1 MEAVLHFFI
10 DQFSNLVD
18 ISLTASIVILVVIGI
33 RQLLKRTPKVFSY
46 ALWGIVL
53 LRLLI
58 PISIE
63 SPVSIVPD
71 QTTISNV
78 MEFNEVLPEIEFE
91 TPQDRANNEWIREN
105 TPADESFTQTS
116 RVFNAEVYLT
126 IAWLVGM
133 SVIMAASLI
142 SYGKLRK
149 KVRVCVP
156 FRKGIY
162 IADDIDTPFVM
173 GIFRP
178 AIYLP
183 GTLDRAERKYIIAHE
198 RHHIRRGDHIFKA
211 LGFLALTIHWFNPLV
226 WVAFMLANRDME
238 MSCDEAV
245 IRKFGE
251 DVRAD
256 YSASLL
262 NLATG
267 HRLFASTPL
276 AFGEGN
282 PTGRVRN
289 LANWKKPKRWII
301 LICVILCVVLAVCL
315 LTDQKDDFD
324 WSTTR
329 VDGPTSCALG
339 DLQFTTPDGLSV
351 QTTQINHTG
360 NAADYGS
367 EFYLEDTLVGGLVLR
382 YQDSGSGFEPFTP
395 EWSADIG
402 IPEALDTG
410 MGYMGSSSAYADYEI
425 TYFPDIPV
433 NYDDNFEIIP
443 DENGKFVI
451 ENEATHYF
459 FINADHVYD
468 LWFYNNR
475 LSMDMQIELLKSVN
489 IQLTNSAETTE
500 WNVSIK
506 PDRVSRIGAT
516 ALFVY
521 SGSIPGEEGA
531 ELTYGDFL
539 SLDRM
544 VDGNW
549 VPCDELAGYNYYVG
563 DSSYSVV
570 DGYGMVHEWPDRF
583 GELADGHYR
592 LGKQVTLIR
601 SDGTSESRMVY
612 GEFSLPESVRTG
624 LIPLNE
630 LPEVYSAEQ
639 AMIDGCFVTEDGTA
653 RENKELFQDFAVCSW
668 NGMPG
673 VIRTVNWHYGEDSRW
688 SAYDLNFDG
697 SVYTLTTLE
706 NTYTFRYLK
715 QFTGEKAWEGADH
728 DAFDYYVLVND
739 YSVTF
744 EDIMSGKLDMSD
756 WENPA
761 HWTVY
766 ADFIYLPK
774 APKLPADPAQ
784 AVLEF
789 EGQQL
794 VSTTDFDRLE
804 KIWIL
809 FSEAEF
815 LGYEPKTH
823 SVGVGL
829 NLILTS
835 QSGET
840 MTIELDPDS
849 DICRI
854 NGEFVFYGAYD
865 EPDYIEKL
873 WYYLGIPSWPD
884 SVYEKYPNA
893 YRP

>member
-1 MEAVLHFFI
+1 MLSELFSHVLHMSI
-10 DQFSNLVD
+10 
-18 ISLTASIVILVVIGI
+18 TASVVIAVVCLARLFLKPAPKI
-33 RQLLKRTPKVFSY
+33 YSYLLW
-46 ALWGIVL
+46 ALVL
-53 LRLLI
+53 FRLLC
-58 PISIE
+58 PV
-63 SPVSIVPD
+63 SPVTSYSFIPD
-71 QTTISNV
+71 TVSSGAILDEWEDDYIGETHTIFDNHSEYDAAV
-78 MEFNEVLPEIEFE
+78 EAGRE
-91 TPQDRANNEWIREN
+91 TFPAEEGHYYVVTGGDGISEPNTVEN
-105 TPADESFTQTS
+105 TILPLLSKSWIVGILALILHSVLSYIRIRKQT
-116 RVFNAEVYLT
+116 RVA
-126 IAWLVGM
+126 I
-133 SVIMAASLI
+133 
-142 SYGKLRK
+142 
-149 KVRVCVP
+149 P
-156 FRKGIY
+156 FRKSVY
-162 IADDIDTPFVM
+162 LADDVTSPFVM
-173 GIFRP
+173 GLIRP

-183 GTLDRAERKYIIAHE
+183 GSLDPSERKYIIAHE

-226 WVAFMLANRDME
+226 WLAFVLASRDME

-245 IRKFGE
+245 IRKLGE

-267 HRLFASTPL
+267 HRLFTGTPL
-276 AFGEGN
+276 AFGEGD

-289 LANWKKPKRWII
+289 LAKWKKPKRWII
-301 LICVILCVVLAVCL
+301 LICGILCVVLAVCL
-315 LTDQKDDFD
+315 LTDPEIVKPMESSQETAQTNKIVMHND
-324 WSTTR
+324 
-329 VDGPTSCALG
+329 PL
-339 DLQFTTPDGLSV
+339 PDGYFESRDDKGNIII
-351 QTTQINHTG
+351 TDGINT
-360 NAADYGS
+360 
-367 EFYLEDTLVGGLVLR
+367 VGGVVCYSIPEGLYNPDDHIEALL
-382 YQDSGSGFEPFTP
+382 YQM
-395 EWSADIG
+395 G
-402 IPEALDTG
+402 IPDYVDTELYFRGG
-410 MGYMGSSSAYADYEI
+410 MTSGDNGWLAEFASDVPEGGEPTIYRRHHFYHVADM
-425 TYFPDIPV
+425 
-433 NYDDNFEIIP
+433 
-443 DENGKFVI
+443 
-451 ENEATHYF
+451 
-459 FINADHVYD
+459 VYD
-468 LWFYNNR
+468 IWF
-475 LSMDMQIELLKSVN
+475 DMTQVEYEKTEEIRVCINLPEGKPQELK
-489 IQLTNSAETTE
+489 E
-500 WNVSIK
+500 WGVFIK
-506 PDRVSRIGAT
+506 PDRVSRTGAT

-688 SAYDLNFDG
+688 SVYDLSFDG
-697 SVYTLTTLE
+697 NMYTLTTLE

-739 YSVTF
+739 NTVTF
-744 EDIMSGKLDMSD
+744 EDIMTGKLDMSD
-756 WENPA
+756 WKNPA

-766 ADFIYLPK
+766 ANLIYLPK
-774 APKLPADPAQ
+774 QPQLPANPAQ

-789 EGQQL
+789 EGQSL
-794 VSTTDFDRLE
+794 VTTTDFDRLE

-809 FSEAEF
+809 FQEAEY

-854 NGEFVFYGAYD
+854 NGEYVYYGAYD

-884 SVYEKYPNA
+884 LVYEKCPNA
-893 YRP
+893 YKN

>member
-1 MEAVLHFFI
+1 
-10 DQFSNLVD
+10 
-18 ISLTASIVILVVIGI
+18 
-33 RQLLKRTPKVFSY
+33 
-46 ALWGIVL
+46 
-53 LRLLI
+53 
-58 PISIE
+58 
-63 SPVSIVPD
+63 
-71 QTTISNV
+71 
-78 MEFNEVLPEIEFE
+78 
-91 TPQDRANNEWIREN
+91 
-105 TPADESFTQTS
+105 
-116 RVFNAEVYLT
+116 
-126 IAWLVGM
+126 
-133 SVIMAASLI
+133 
-142 SYGKLRK
+142 
-149 KVRVCVP
+149 
-156 FRKGIY
+156 
-162 IADDIDTPFVM
+162 
-173 GIFRP
+173 
-178 AIYLP
+178 
-183 GTLDRAERKYIIAHE
+183 
-198 RHHIRRGDHIFKA
+198 
-211 LGFLALTIHWFNPLV
+211 
-226 WVAFMLANRDME
+226 
-238 MSCDEAV
+238 
-245 IRKFGE
+245 
-251 DVRAD
+251 
-256 YSASLL
+256 
-262 NLATG
+262 
-267 HRLFASTPL
+267 
-276 AFGEGN
+276 
-282 PTGRVRN
+282 
-289 LANWKKPKRWII
+289 
-301 LICVILCVVLAVCL
+301 
-315 LTDQKDDFD
+315 
-324 WSTTR
+324 

-739 YSVTF
+739 DSVTF

-784 AVLEF
+784 AVLDF

-809 FSEAEF
+809 FSEAEL

-823 SVGVGL
+823 SVGMGL
-829 NLILTS
+829 NLILS
-835 QSGET
+835 SKNGET
-840 MTIELDPDS
+840 LTIELDPDS

-873 WYYLGIPSWPD
+873 WYYLGIEAWPD
-884 SVYEKYPNA
+884 EVYEKCINA
-893 YRP
+893 YRPLS

>member
-1 MEAVLHFFI
+1 MEAVLQFFI
-10 DQFSNLVD
+10 DQFTNLVD

-91 TPQDRANNEWIREN
+91 TPQDRENNEWIREN
-105 TPADESFTQTS
+105 TPNDEPFTQTT
-116 RVFNAEVYLT
+116 RVFNTEVYLT
-126 IAWLVGM
+126 IAWLIGM
-133 SVIMAASLI
+133 SVMMAASLI

-149 KVRVCVP
+149 RVRVCVP

-173 GIFRP
+173 GIFHP
-178 AIYLP
+178 TIYLP

-211 LGFLALTIHWFNPLV
+211 LGLLAVTIHWFNPLV
-226 WVAFMLANRDME
+226 WVAFVLANRDME

-251 DVRAD
+251 DIRAD

-267 HRLFASTPL
+267 HRLFAGNPL

-282 PTGRVRN
+282 PTDRVRN
-289 LANWKKPKRWII
+289 LAKWKKPAFWMV
-301 LICVILCVVLAVCL
+301 LICVVLCLVLAVCL
-315 LTDQKDDFD
+315 LT
-324 WSTTR
+324 
-329 VDGPTSCALG
+329 
-339 DLQFTTPDGLSV
+339 
-351 QTTQINHTG
+351 N
-360 NAADYGS
+360 
-367 EFYLEDTLVGGLVLR
+367 
-382 YQDSGSGFEPFTP
+382 P
-395 EWSADIG
+395 ETD
-402 IPEALDTG
+402 
-410 MGYMGSSSAYADYEI
+410 
-425 TYFPDIPV
+425 V
-433 NYDDNFEIIP
+433 P
-443 DENGKFVI
+443 DEIDIVETAPTVATEAEVAP
-451 ENEATHYF
+451 EN
-459 FINADHVYD
+459 D
-468 LWFYNNR
+468 WG
-475 LSMDMQIELLKSVN
+475 
-489 IQLTNSAETTE
+489 
-500 WNVSIK
+500 VSIK
-506 PDRVSRIGAT
+506 PDRVSRTGAT

-739 YSVTF
+739 DSVTF

>member
-1 MEAVLHFFI
+1 
-10 DQFSNLVD
+10 
-18 ISLTASIVILVVIGI
+18 
-33 RQLLKRTPKVFSY
+33 
-46 ALWGIVL
+46 
-53 LRLLI
+53 
-58 PISIE
+58 
-63 SPVSIVPD
+63 
-71 QTTISNV
+71 
-78 MEFNEVLPEIEFE
+78 
-91 TPQDRANNEWIREN
+91 
-105 TPADESFTQTS
+105 
-116 RVFNAEVYLT
+116 
-126 IAWLVGM
+126 
-133 SVIMAASLI
+133 
-142 SYGKLRK
+142 
-149 KVRVCVP
+149 
-156 FRKGIY
+156 
-162 IADDIDTPFVM
+162 
-173 GIFRP
+173 
-178 AIYLP
+178 
-183 GTLDRAERKYIIAHE
+183 
-198 RHHIRRGDHIFKA
+198 
-211 LGFLALTIHWFNPLV
+211 
-226 WVAFMLANRDME
+226 
-238 MSCDEAV
+238 
-245 IRKFGE
+245 
-251 DVRAD
+251 
-256 YSASLL
+256 
-262 NLATG
+262 
-267 HRLFASTPL
+267 
-276 AFGEGN
+276 
-282 PTGRVRN
+282 
-289 LANWKKPKRWII
+289 
-301 LICVILCVVLAVCL
+301 
-315 LTDQKDDFD
+315 
-324 WSTTR
+324 

-739 YSVTF
+739 DSVTF

-840 MTIELDPDS
+840 MTIELNPDS

-854 NGEFVFYGAYD
+854 NGEYVFYGAFD

>member
-1 MEAVLHFFI
+1 MFAV
-10 DQFSNLVD
+10 
-18 ISLTASIVILVVIGI
+18 
-33 RQLLKRTPKVFSY
+33 
-46 ALWGIVL
+46 
-53 LRLLI
+53 
-58 PISIE
+58 
-63 SPVSIVPD
+63 
-71 QTTISNV
+71 
-78 MEFNEVLPEIEFE
+78 
-91 TPQDRANNEWIREN
+91 
-105 TPADESFTQTS
+105 
-116 RVFNAEVYLT
+116 
-126 IAWLVGM
+126 
-133 SVIMAASLI
+133 
-142 SYGKLRK
+142 
-149 KVRVCVP
+149 
-156 FRKGIY
+156 
-162 IADDIDTPFVM
+162 
-173 GIFRP
+173 
-178 AIYLP
+178 
-183 GTLDRAERKYIIAHE
+183 
-198 RHHIRRGDHIFKA
+198 
-211 LGFLALTIHWFNPLV
+211 
-226 WVAFMLANRDME
+226 
-238 MSCDEAV
+238 
-245 IRKFGE
+245 
-251 DVRAD
+251 
-256 YSASLL
+256 
-262 NLATG
+262 
-267 HRLFASTPL
+267 TPL

-282 PTGRVRN
+282 PTDRVRN
-289 LANWKKPKRWII
+289 LAKWKKPKRWII
-301 LICVILCVVLAVCL
+301 LVCVILCVVLAVCL

-351 QTTQINHTG
+351 QTTKINHTG

-728 DAFDYYVLVND
+728 DAFDY
-739 YSVTF
+739 
-744 EDIMSGKLDMSD
+744 MSL
-756 WENPA
+756 
-761 HWTVY
+761 
-766 ADFIYLPK
+766 
-774 APKLPADPAQ
+774 
-784 AVLEF
+784 
-789 EGQQL
+789 
-794 VSTTDFDRLE
+794 
-804 KIWIL
+804 
-809 FSEAEF
+809 
-815 LGYEPKTH
+815 
-823 SVGVGL
+823 
-829 NLILTS
+829 
-835 QSGET
+835 
-840 MTIELDPDS
+840 
-849 DICRI
+849 
-854 NGEFVFYGAYD
+854 
-865 EPDYIEKL
+865 
-873 WYYLGIPSWPD
+873 
-884 SVYEKYPNA
+884 
-893 YRP
+893 

>member
-1 MEAVLHFFI
+1 MEAVLRFFI
-10 DQFSNLVD
+10 NQFSNLLD

-105 TPADESFTQTS
+105 TPADEPFTQTS

-410 MGYMGSSSAYADYEI
+410 MGCMGSSSAYADYEI

-433 NYDDNFEIIP
+433 NYDDNLEIIP
-443 DENGKFVI
+443 DENGKLVI

-531 ELTYGDFL
+531 ELTFGDFL

-549 VPCDELAGYNYYVG
+549 VPCDELAGYEHFVG
-563 DSSYSVV
+563 DASYPVV
-570 DGYGMVHEWPDRF
+570 DGFGMVHEWPYRF

-592 LGKQVTLIR
+592 IGKQVTLVR
-601 SDGTSESRMVY
+601 QDGSTESRMVY
-612 GEFSLPESVRTG
+612 GEFTLPDSVRTG

-630 LPEVYSAEQ
+630 LPEVYSGEQ
-639 AMIDGCFVTEDGTA
+639 AMIDGCFVTADGVA
-653 RENKELFQDFAVCSW
+653 RENKELFQEFVVSSW

-673 VIRTVNWHYGEDSRW
+673 VIRTVNWHYGEDSHW
-688 SAYDLNFDG
+688 SVYDLSFDG
-697 SVYTLTTLE
+697 NMYTLTTLE
-706 NTYTFRYLK
+706 NIYTFRYLK

-739 YSVTF
+739 NTVTF
-744 EDIMSGKLDMSD
+744 EDIMTGKLDMSD
-756 WENPA
+756 SQNPA

-766 ADFIYLPK
+766 ANFIY
-774 APKLPADPAQ
+774 APKRPQLPANPAQ

-789 EGQQL
+789 NGVQL
-794 VSTTDFDRLE
+794 VSITDFDRLE

-809 FSEAEF
+809 FSDAEF

-823 SVGVGL
+823 SIGVGL
-829 NLILTS
+829 NLTLTS

-854 NGEFVFYGAYD
+854 NGEYVFYGAYD

-873 WYYLGIPSWPD
+873 WYYLGITAWPD
-884 SVYEKYPNA
+884 PVYEMYPNA
-893 YRP
+893 YIP

>member
-105 TPADESFTQTS
+105 TPPDEPFALVSRSFD
-116 RVFNAEVYLT
+116 AEIYLT
-126 IAWLVGM
+126 LVWLTGIVVM
-133 SVIMAASLI
+133 LLASTV

-149 KVRVCVP
+149 RVRVCVP

-162 IADDIDTPFVM
+162 IADDISTPFVM

-178 AIYLP
+178 VIYLP
-183 GTLDRAERKYIIAHE
+183 GTLEKAERKYIIAHE

-226 WVAFMLANRDME
+226 WVAFVLANRDME

-267 HRLFASTPL
+267 HRLFAGIPL

-289 LANWKKPKRWII
+289 LAKWKKPTIWVI
-301 LICVILCVVLAVCL
+301 LICLIICIVLAVCL
-315 LTDQKDDFD
+315 LTDPQIPEPKLTITFLELDTNNVTDIILQNNHNGEMTFISDKQAINEICSIIKNIGGINGLGGRHHYEGSYSLTLKD
-324 WSTTR
+324 
-329 VDGPTSCALG
+329 
-339 DLQFTTPDGLSV
+339 
-351 QTTQINHTG
+351 
-360 NAADYGS
+360 GS
-367 EFYLEDTLVGGLVLR
+367 EEIFSIQFGDTDAFFYGIDDDGYAIRYELQDLSIDGIIRMLSPYDT
-382 YQDSGSGFEPFTP
+382 SGFQWDFLQE
-395 EWSADIG
+395 S
-402 IPEALDTG
+402 EA
-410 MGYMGSSSAYADYEI
+410 EQ
-425 TYFPDIPV
+425 
-433 NYDDNFEIIP
+433 
-443 DENGKFVI
+443 
-451 ENEATHYF
+451 
-459 FINADHVYD
+459 
-468 LWFYNNR
+468 
-475 LSMDMQIELLKSVN
+475 QILESD
-489 IQLTNSAETTE
+489 
-500 WNVSIK
+500 WGVSIK
-506 PDRVSRIGAT
+506 PDRVSRTGAT

-539 SLDRM
+539 SLDRL
-544 VDGNW
+544 VDGAW
-549 VPCDELAGYNYYVG
+549 VPCDELAGYDYYVG
-563 DSSYSVV
+563 DSSYPVV

-583 GELADGHYR
+583 GELPDGHYR
-592 LGKQVTLIR
+592 LGKQVTLTR
-601 SDGTSESRMVY
+601 SDGSRESRMVY
-612 GEFSLPESVRTG
+612 GEFTLPDSVRTG

-630 LPEVYSAEQ
+630 LPEVYSGEQ
-639 AMIDGCFVTEDGTA
+639 AMIDGCFVTADGVA
-653 RENKELFQDFAVCSW
+653 RENKELFQEFVVSSW

-673 VIRTVNWHYGEDSRW
+673 VIRTVNWHYGEDSHW
-688 SAYDLNFDG
+688 SVYDLSFDG
-697 SVYTLTTLE
+697 NMYTLTTLE

-739 YSVTF
+739 NTVTF
-744 EDIMSGKLDMSD
+744 EDIMTGKLDMSD
-756 WENPA
+756 SQNPA

-766 ADFIYLPK
+766 ANFIY
-774 APKLPADPAQ
+774 APKRPQLPANPAQ

-789 EGQQL
+789 NGVQL
-794 VSTTDFDRLE
+794 VSITDFDRLE

-809 FSEAEF
+809 FSDAEF

-823 SVGVGL
+823 SIGVGL

-835 QSGET
+835 QNGET

-854 NGEFVFYGAYD
+854 NGEYVFYGAYD

>member
-105 TPADESFTQTS
+105 TPADEPFTQTS

-178 AIYLP
+178 TIYLP

-211 LGFLALTIHWFNPLV
+211 LGFLALTVHWFNPLV
-226 WVAFMLANRDME
+226 WVAFVLANRDME

-267 HRLFASTPL
+267 HRLFAGTPL

-282 PTGRVRN
+282 PTSRVRN
-289 LANWKKPKRWII
+289 LAKWKKPKRWII

-315 LTDQKDDFD
+315 LTNQKDDFD
-324 WSTTR
+324 WSSTR
-329 VDGPTSCALG
+329 MEGPTTCTLG
-339 DLQFTTPDGLSV
+339 DLNYTAPERLAV
-351 QTTQINHTG
+351 QGMDVEHNG
-360 NAADYGS
+360 NAWDVGNA
-367 EFYLEDTLVGGLVLR
+367 FYIGDTFVGGVVLR
-382 YQDSGSGFEPFTP
+382 YQDSADGLDPFTP
-395 EWSADIG
+395 EWAAKIG

-459 FINADHVYD
+459 FINSDHVYD

-475 LSMDMQIELLKSVN
+475 LSMDMQIELLKTVN

-506 PDRVSRIGAT
+506 PDRVSRTGAT

-521 SGSIPGEEGA
+521 NGSIPGEEGA

-549 VPCDELAGYNYYVG
+549 VPCDELAGYDYYVG

-583 GELADGHYR
+583 GELSDGHYR
-592 LGKQVTLIR
+592 LGKQVTLVR
-601 SDGTSESRMVY
+601 QDGSTESRMVY
-612 GEFSLPESVRTG
+612 GEFVLPDSVRTG
-624 LIPLNE
+624 MIPLNE

-639 AMIDGCFVTEDGTA
+639 AMIDGCFVTEDATA

-739 YSVTF
+739 DSVTF
-744 EDIMSGKLDMSD
+744 EDIISGKLDMSD